1 MINDIVQITTGSTST
16 DENNTIQQQITR
28 VKSSVE
34 YHIYHDGS
42 IKYKLIDETGNGTEK
57 TVLALK
63 RARSKAKY
71 IFHDSLSNEHE
82 IGTYNIIMTE
92 DTYNN
97 DLYKDKLGTDMI
109 YLISINDNVSSYSS
123 GDVKFTLEINTTR
136 YYANDVTT
144 ASLLGA
150 MLNTGYSDFNFNG
163 GSNDEGLSTGGSTSH
178 KNGMNL
184 DMRYLR
190 KDESGN
196 GIHLNLNSETG
207 DPCGWKGLDVERQN
221 NFICELKRFGWGV
234 IKGWKYWDSD
244 SSPNTDP
251 IWGEWYVAW
260 RNEHPGETERPILKH
275 IEHLRNHHHHIHVQG
290 YNPTLELI
298 TD

>member
-97 DLYKDKLGTDMI
+97 DLYKD
-109 YLISINDNVSSYSS
+109 
-123 GDVKFTLEINTTR
+123 
-136 YYANDVTT
+136 
-144 ASLLGA
+144 
-150 MLNTGYSDFNFNG
+150 
-163 GSNDEGLSTGGSTSH
+163 
-178 KNGMNL
+178 
-184 DMRYLR
+184 
-190 KDESGN
+190 
-196 GIHLNLNSETG
+196 
-207 DPCGWKGLDVERQN
+207 
-221 NFICELKRFGWGV
+221 
-234 IKGWKYWDSD
+234 
-244 SSPNTDP
+244 
-251 IWGEWYVAW
+251 
-260 RNEHPGETERPILKH
+260 
-275 IEHLRNHHHHIHVQG
+275 
-290 YNPTLELI
+290 
-298 TD
+298 